1 MSNSKFGSDTPGILA
16 HELGHFVGNIL
27 DVPEVRGGGFPTS
40 TREEQLAD
48 ERQAW
53 KMAKIMYPKLD
64 QKLVEYATGTYETNY
79 QDDPISKLLRLIA
92 AKQRGQI

>member
-1 MSNSKFGSDTPGILA
+1 
-16 HELGHFVGNIL
+16 
-27 DVPEVRGGGFPTS
+27 
-40 TREEQLAD
+40 
-48 ERQAW
+48 
-53 KMAKIMYPKLD
+53 MAKIMYPKLD